1 MEVNTIEKNLCAKID
16 MGTGKSQALGP
27 RVKWQL
33 KNFKK
38 IIKTLQNISKFHLKF
53 FYKILKSRKLTQICH
68 PTKCKI
74 IQAHTISFC

>member
-1 MEVNTIEKNLCAKID
+1 

-33 KNFKK
+33 KNSEK

-74 IQAHTISFC
+74 HTGTYEKGCLCLYNKL